1 VVLDVLPA
9 GRHRCAMLPNVGAL
23 DVQPLSQLCKALG
36 DETRL
41 RIMALLAHG
50 ELCSCHI
57 ESALDLSQPNASRHM
72 AILRVAG
79 LVVPRRE
86 GTWIYYRVAPQ
97 VDDARRQML
106 RTLLKQFG
114 AQEQLKKDVAK
125 LLASKGPGTCK

>member
-1 VVLDVLPA
+1 
-9 GRHRCAMLPNVGAL
+9 MLPNVGAL

-79 LVVPRRE
+79 LVAPRRE

-97 VDDARRQML
+97 ADDARRQML